1 MRKAAAMAL
10 ATLVLAGCG
19 GDDETPTLTGS
30 DESGRSTATA
40 PPAATVP
47 PTATVPPATTVP
59 PTRTTPPTTAPDAA
73 AGTREPLLC
82 PSEKDGGSDK
92 AGVARL
98 DARKLLG
105 KSIAAAKA
113 TARRYGCSVRVVRRD
128 GEDLIQTMDY
138 SSARI
143 NVEERNGEVVALRG
157 VA

>member
-1 MRKAAAMAL
+1 MRKAAALVL

-30 DESGRSTATA
+30 DESGRTAPTTTV

-47 PTATVPPATTVP
+47 PTTTVP
-59 PTRTTPPTTAPDAA
+59 PTRTTPPKTSTEAA
-73 AGTREPLLC
+73 AGAREALYC
-82 PSEKDGGSDK
+82 PSDKGGS
-92 AGVARL
+92 AGKDTARF

-105 KSIAAAKA
+105 EPIADA
-113 TARRYGCSVRVVRRD
+113 TALARRHGCSVRVVRRD
-128 GEDLIQTMDY
+128 GKDLIQTMDY

-143 NVEERNGEVVALRG
+143 NVEERAGKVVALRG